1 MSINECEGSGLKHFN
16 VSTAFSEHSID
27 VSDIFENTEEDSMN
41 KKRKIMIVFDEM
53 IADMLSNKKFNPT
66 VTELLI
72 RGTNLNI
79 TFLFYYTILF
89 CCTRV
94 I

>member
-1 MSINECEGSGLKHFN
+1 MSVNECEGSGLKRFN
-16 VSTAFSEHSID
+16 DSTAFSEHSND
-27 VSDIFENTEEDSMN
+27 AGDIFENTEEYNLN

-53 IADMLSNKKFNPT
+53 IADMLSNKKLNPT

-79 TFLFYYTILF
+79 TFLVYYTMLF
-89 CCTRV
+89 CCTKV

>member
-1 MSINECEGSGLKHFN
+1 MSINECEGSGLKLFN
-16 VSTAFSEHSID
+16 DSTVFSEHSND
-27 VSDIFENTEEDSMN
+27 VGDIFENTEEYNLN

-53 IADMLSNKKFNPT
+53 IADMLSNKKLNPT

-72 RGTNLNI
+72 RGANLNI
-79 TFLFYYTILF
+79 TFLVYYTMLF
-89 CCTRV
+89 CCTKV